1 MKKSLSIITL
11 IVLVAAM
18 TFTFVACQPNNLPD
32 DNTDP
37 ISVTLYTPDG
47 APAMSVAKIIADGKI
62 GNITAKVEIAQNAQ
76 DIVAK
81 ATKAERELEL
91 AVLPTNAAA
100 TVYNATKGDYVLFSI
115 NTYGLLYIMGT
126 EQVSDLNAL
135 KGQVLYSI
143 GLGQVPQYVF
153 DKVLAHAGIEKV
165 SNSDVAEEGKLAIKY
180 ADNAQGINPLMLQ
193 GKAKF
198 GLLGEPAATQLVNK
212 AAAAG
217 KTVYRLFDVQQ
228 LWKDAVGG
236 TKTGYPQACLIVKK
250 SLLANKTF
258 AKALDEAM
266 SANAAYIAANV
277 GTLKTTLAG
286 AGSKVDVDYT
296 AEIVTRCN
304 ISYIKANSDGLKAE
318 LAAYLAEFGFSAN
331 GTKPSDKLPD
341 DAFYYAFD

>member
-18 TFTFVACQPNNLPD
+18 AFTLAACQPNLPD
-32 DNTDP
+32 EDIAPT
-37 ISVTLYTPDG
+37 SVTLYTPDG

-62 GNITAKVEIAQNAQ
+62 GDTTATVEIAQNAQ

-126 EQVSDLNAL
+126 EEVLDLNAL

-143 GLGQVPQYVF
+143 GMGQVPQYVF
-153 DKVLAHAGIEKV
+153 DKVLAHAGIQKV
-165 SNSDVAEEGKLAIKY
+165 NNSDVAEEGKLAVKY
-180 ADNAQGINPLMLQ
+180 TDNAQGINPLLLQ

-198 GLLGEPAATQLVNK
+198 GLLGEPAATQLVTK

-217 KTVYRLFDVQQ
+217 KTIYRLFDVQQ

-258 AKALDEAM
+258 AAALDRAM
-266 SANAAYIAANV
+266 SANAAYLAENV
-277 GTLKTTLAG
+277 GTLKSTLAG

-296 AEIVTRCN
+296 TEIIARCN

-331 GTKPSDKLPD
+331 GVKPSDKLPD